1 MPPPELAR
9 DAPVL
14 NVLEPMAVG
23 RRPVFRMKT
32 DLPGVDGL
40 ERDFRDGPPREACV
54 CWLAFGGRNE
64 PLISEH
70 RLDDDARAPRSGDIE
85 LVRLLRHQA
94 TDGREVDKHLC
105 PCLESIKAAVGLGRA
120 VHDTSVE
127 GQDTDRW

>member
-1 MPPPELAR
+1 MSPPELAR

-23 RRPVFRMKT
+23 CGPVFRMKT
-32 DLPGVDGL
+32 DLAGVDGL
-40 ERDFRDGPPREACV
+40 ERDLRDGPPRETCV
-54 CWLAFGGRNE
+54 CGLAFGGRNE
-64 PLISEH
+64 PLIGEH
-70 RLDDDARAPRSGDIE
+70 RLDDDAGAPRSGDIE